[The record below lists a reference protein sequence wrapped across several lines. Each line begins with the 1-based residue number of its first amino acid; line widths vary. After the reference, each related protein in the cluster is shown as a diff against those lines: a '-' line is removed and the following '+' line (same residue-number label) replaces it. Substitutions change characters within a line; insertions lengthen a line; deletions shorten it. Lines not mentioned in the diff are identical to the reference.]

1 MAHAGQQQRVERG
14 VPNMKATPE
23 PAASSTPRIFI
34 GLTFSLTTHTSPQKR
49 QRRKGKGEQA
59 EARTP

>member
-1 MAHAGQQQRVERG
+1 
-14 VPNMKATPE
+14 MKATPE

-34 GLTFSLTTHTSPQKR
+34 GLTFSLHTRTGPQKR

-59 EARTP
+59 EAHPMKIAQMTKVMAG